1 MIALGGLA
9 LGALVGPEPDQTAE
23 TEHSRK
29 ATAGRERAGAAYAAS
44 SGVAILPHTRSAM
57 KRFLTTLGAGVL
69 LAGLI
74 ASPTSAATTMGT
86 WTQYPTS
93 GPTQYQAT
101 VQQPLAGAN
110 TAHWSAN
117 SKGGIPIAFKLSS
130 ATGPAAFESI
140 GSDGYAGFTPTGDFM
155 NDAAWMT
162 FTPDSLTFNQIAVLQ
177 TDYEFTLGDCHG
189 GSLRWSLR
197 TGAGPALFIYYGAYP
212 QFGNGGVD
220 GCTGTGPG
228 SVDQSG
234 TNMIGLPDLR
244 YDTSQFAGGTFY
256 DSYAHAQA
264 LMGDLPLTSVSLVID
279 SGWQGLSLATDQ
291 RLDVS
296 HTTVNDNVYEWASGA
311 SDFTPMCDLP
321 DATIEVGTASPVV
334 DTEIS
339 EQPVQAPLAAGGNA
353 FRVVDCKYQYIL
365 SIPSLPGPGTYY
377 VEIRM
382 GGVAVPTSGGPVM
395 FDLNA
400 RGAGASAA
408 GQAQGHPNASVE
420 HARSGGQDVA
430 AEHHQGH
437 PDANGHR
444 GSDAAARSQGKGPGR

>member
-9 LGALVGPEPDQTAE
+9 LGAFGPAE
-23 TEHSRK
+23 TEHSGK
-29 ATAGRERAGAAYAAS
+29 AAAVREPAGAAYAAS

-57 KRFLTTLGAGVL
+57 KRFVSTLGAGAL

-74 ASPTSAATTMGT
+74 AAPASAATTTGT

-117 SKGGIPIAFKLSS
+117 SKGGVPVTFELSS
-130 ATGPAAFESI
+130 ASGPAVFESI
-140 GSDGYAGFTPTGDFM
+140 GSDGYEGFTPTGDFT

-220 GCTGTGPG
+220 GCTGAGPG

-234 TNMIGLPDLR
+234 TNMIGLPDMR

-256 DSYAHAQA
+256 DTYAHAQA

-291 RLDVS
+291 RLVVS
-296 HTTVNDNVYEWASGA
+296 NTTVNDNVYEWASGA
-311 SDFTPMCDLP
+311 SISTPTCDLP
-321 DATIEVGTASPVV
+321 DATIEVGTVNPVV
-334 DTEIS
+334 GAEIN
-339 EQPVQAPLAAGGNA
+339 EEPVQAPLAANGNA
-353 FRVVDCKYQYIL
+353 FRIVDCKYQYIL

-377 VEIRM
+377 VEIKM
-382 GGVAVPTSGGPVM
+382 GGVAVPTPNGPVT

-400 RGAGASAA
+400 RGKGAGSA
-408 GQAQGHPNASVE
+408 GQAQSHPSAHVE
-420 HARSGGQDVA
+420 HARSGGQNGA
-430 AEHHQGH
+430 TEHNQGH
-437 PDANGHR
+437 PDGHGDR
-444 GSDAAARSQGKGPGR
+444 GSDAAARSHGTGPGR